1 MSEFNL
7 RIPGPV
13 PLPPEVKEAL
23 AEDMIDHRG
32 PEFAALFEEITRGLK
47 YVFQTHHDVLIL
59 TASGT
64 GGLEAALVNVL
75 SPGERVL
82 VVVNGFF
89 GERWFEMARAF
100 GLEAIPLHF
109 PPGSGADPEEIRKA
123 LLKAYPCKA
132 LLIIH
137 NETSTGVTNDL
148 KAIAEAAQSVEDPPL
163 ILVDAVSSLG
173 AIDLRPDEWGCD
185 VVVTASQKA
194 LMAPPGLSL
203 ISVSPR
209 AWENSEKASL
219 PRFYWDF
226 RKFREYASHHQ
237 TPFTPALS
245 ALFGL
250 RESLKLIQEEG
261 LEKVFAR
268 HRSIAEF
275 TRQGIKSLGLSLFP
289 DERWASNTVTAVRVP
304 EGLKAEEIIRH
315 LREEHAIVVAG
326 GQGELK
332 GKILRIAH
340 IGRVSPEEMA
350 QVIEALGKVL
360 KCSGCS

>member
-1 MSEFNL
+1 
-7 RIPGPV
+7 
-13 PLPPEVKEAL
+13 
-23 AEDMIDHRG
+23 MIDHRG
-32 PEFAALFEEITRGLK
+32 PEFATLFEEVSAGLK
-47 YVFQTHHDVLIL
+47 YVFQTRHDVLIL
-59 TASGT
+59 TSSGT

-75 SPGERVL
+75 SPGERILAVI
-82 VVVNGFF
+82 NGFF

-100 GLEAIPLHF
+100 GLEAVPLCF

-123 LLKAYPCKA
+123 LKAYPCKA
-132 LLIIH
+132 VLITH

-148 KAIAEAAQSVEDPPL
+148 KAITEAVHSVEEPPL

-203 ISVSPR
+203 ISVSPK
-209 AWENSEKASL
+209 AWEATEKASL

-245 ALFGL
+245 VLFGL

-261 LEKVFAR
+261 LERVFAR
-268 HRSIAEF
+268 HQSIAEF

-289 DERWASNTVTAVRVP
+289 DERWASNTVTAVQVP
-304 EGLKAEEIIRH
+304 EGLKAEEIIRR
-315 LREEHAIVVAG
+315 LREEHAVLVAG

-340 IGRVSPEEMA
+340 IGRVSRKEMA

>member
-1 MSEFNL
+1 MKMPEFNL

-13 PLPPEVKEAL
+13 PLPCEVREAL
-23 AEDMIDHRG
+23 SRDMIDHRG
-32 PEFAALFEEITRGLK
+32 PEFAALFDEITEGLK
-47 YVFQTHHDVLIL
+47 YVFQTRYDILIL
-59 TASGT
+59 TSSGT

-82 VVVNGFF
+82 AVINGFF
-89 GERWFEMARAF
+89 GERWFEIANAF
-100 GLEAIPLHF
+100 GLEAIPLRF
-109 PPGSGADPEEIRKA
+109 PLGSGADPEEVRKA
-123 LLKAYPCKA
+123 IRKAYPCKA
-132 LLIIH
+132 VLITH

-148 KAIAEAAQSVEDPPL
+148 KAIAEAVRSLENPPL

-209 AWENSEKASL
+209 AWEAVEKASL

-226 RKFREYASHHQ
+226 RKAREYANRRQ
-237 TPFTPALS
+237 TPFTPALTV
-245 ALFGL
+245 LFGL
-250 RESLKLIQEEG
+250 RESLKLIREEG
-261 LEKVFAR
+261 LDRIFAR
-268 HRSIAEF
+268 HREIAEF
-275 TRQGIKSLGLSLFP
+275 TRASIKSLGLRLFP
-289 DERWASNTVTAVRVP
+289 EERWASNTVTAVRVP
-304 EGLKAEEIIRH
+304 EGLRAEEIIMRM
-315 LREEHAIVVAG
+315 REEHATIIAG

-340 IGRVSPEEMA
+340 IGRVSREDMA
-350 QVIEALGKVL
+350 RAIEVLSKVL
-360 KCSGCS
+360 KNV

>member
-1 MSEFNL
+1 MPVNL

-23 AEDMIDHRG
+23 AQDMIDHRG
-32 PEFAALFEEITRGLK
+32 PEFASLFGEVTEGLK
-47 YVFQTHHDVLIL
+47 YVFQTRHDVLIL

-82 VVVNGFF
+82 AVINGFF
-89 GERWFEMARAF
+89 GERWFEIAKAF
-100 GLEAIPLHF
+100 GLEAIPLRF
-109 PPGSGADPEEIRKA
+109 PLGLGADPEDVRKA
-123 LLKAYPCKA
+123 LIKVGACKA
-132 LLIIH
+132 LLITH

-148 KAIAEAAQSVEDPPL
+148 AAITEAAYSIEDPPL

-173 AIDLRPDEWGCD
+173 AIDLRADEWGCD

-194 LMAPPGLSL
+194 LMAPPGLS
-203 ISVSPR
+203 IVSVSPR
-209 AWENSEKASL
+209 AWEACEKAKL

-226 RKFREYASHHQ
+226 RRAKEYALRNQ

-245 ALFGL
+245 VLFGL
-250 RESLKLIQEEG
+250 RKSLKLIREEG
-261 LEKVFAR
+261 LAKIFAR
-268 HRSIAEF
+268 HRAVAEF

-289 DERWASNTVTAVRVP
+289 DEKWASNTVTAVRIP
-304 EGLKAEEIIRH
+304 QEFRADEIIRR
-315 LREEHAIVVAG
+315 LREEHSIVVAG

-332 GKILRIAH
+332 GKIIRIAH
-340 IGRVSPEEMA
+340 IGRVTVEEMA
-350 QVIEALGKVL
+350 QVITALKEL
-360 KCSGCS
+360 MPCLRC